1 MFPYIQCQDWPRQQ
15 LQQSGWYRLYQ
26 IFSSWFHQQ
35 LLPSTSICEWTRQ
48 FDLNLKKNGIEINL
62 EANITWMTLKTKGL
76 NTFIYVEGKNTQEKH
91 PNLKFYSKTEWPKCF
106 FMLCFTLFSLPLSLT
121 TKWFFF
127 LYFKLK
133 IKPFSKVIRVLVT
146 KILSNVLFL
155 RIFLCLFTNK
165 LYPICTFKSSVS
177 SAMIHIY
184 LYPYRLSWKYHSWGF
199 LVL

>member
-15 LQQSGWYRLYQ
+15 LQQSGWYRWYRKICIRFFPVGFISNSYHGHLYVNDLDGL
-26 IFSSWFHQQ
+26 IW
-35 LLPSTSICEWTRQ
+35 TS
-48 FDLNLKKNGIEINL
+48 KKNGIEINL
-62 EANITWMTLKTKGL
+62 EANITWMTLKTKRL

-91 PNLKFYSKTEWPKCF
+91 PNLKLYSKTEWPKCF

-155 RIFLCLFTNK
+155 RTFLCLFTNK
-165 LYPICTFKSSVS
+165 L
-177 SAMIHIY
+177 
-184 LYPYRLSWKYHSWGF
+184 
-199 LVL
+199 